1 MKAVVLTKYGD
12 PGFLQLKEVKKPTPR
27 DHEVLVKLHAV
38 SINSWDWEILKGTP
52 FLNRL
57 SFGLFKPTR
66 MQILGCDIAGHIEAI
81 GSEVKHLKP
90 GDEVFGD
97 LSHNHWGGF
106 AEYVAA
112 PEKALTKKPSSLSFE
127 QAAAIPQAGLLALQG
142 LRDKGNVQ
150 PGQKVLI
157 NGASG
162 GSGTFAVQIAK
173 SIGAEVT
180 GVCRTRKME
189 IVR

>member
-1 MKAVVLTKYGD
+1 MKAIVLTKDGD

-157 NGASG
+157 NGDSG
-162 GSGTFAVQIAK
+162 G
-173 SIGAEVT
+173 
-180 GVCRTRKME
+180 
-189 IVR
+189 